1 MIDFEYF
8 EQNNDADYEEA
19 AKNYQ
24 DVIDFAFFVVH
35 FGYSKADYH
44 ALTPKEKMFI
54 MKAYE
59 TKTVTDTTGIR
70 NAVLNAMAN
79 FYRKKGKRFLPLWK
93 KKQQRLDKES
103 AKEQLFTIQTIEQKE
118 GTGWIAKIY
127 EANGWKAPKEK
138 R

>member
-8 EQNNDADYEEA
+8 EQASDPDET

-24 DVIDFAFFVVH
+24 DVIDFAFFVAN

-44 ALTPKEKMFI
+44 ALTPKEKLFI

-59 TKTVTDTTGIR
+59 NKTVQDSTGIR

-79 FYRKKGKRFLPLWK
+79 FYRKKGKRFIPLWK
-93 KKQQRLDKES
+93 KKQQRLNMEN
-103 AKEQLFTIQTIEQKE
+103 AKEQLSTIQTVEQQE
-118 GTGWIAKIY
+118 GSDWIRKIY
-127 EANGWKAPKEK
+127 QANGWKHPKEK